1 MENAATTF
9 SCSCATLAMAGV
21 QPGEQSREH
30 RHSPGVID
38 PMGSDAESRRD
49 RRVRARV
56 AALDGPAN
64 GGSVRAEKVRRRTMS
79 DGAKEGQA

>member
-9 SCSCATLAMAGV
+9 SRSCATLAIAGTEL
-21 QPGEQSREH
+21 GEQSREH

-38 PMGSDAESRRD
+38 PMGSGAGSRRD

-56 AALDGPAN
+56 AALDGPAT
-64 GGSVRAEKVRRRTMS
+64 GGSVRAEKVRRRDMS